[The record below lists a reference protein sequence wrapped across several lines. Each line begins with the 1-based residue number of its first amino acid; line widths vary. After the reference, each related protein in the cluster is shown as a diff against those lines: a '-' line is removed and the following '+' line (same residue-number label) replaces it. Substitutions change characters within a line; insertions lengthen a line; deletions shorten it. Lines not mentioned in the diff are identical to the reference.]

1 MAPTPTVAIYTPD
14 LLAGG
19 AQSVTTT
26 LANGLSERGFSVDLV
41 MPCPMGR
48 HVAELNENVN
58 TVFLQEKTAPVIG
71 SASCIFKYR
80 AYLSASA
87 PEIVISQR
95 THGNVVSLLARLSL
109 PDPPPIAITEHG
121 HHVAAGIKGKA
132 TLKLSEMT
140 YDRADRIICVSNSIA
155 DDVRNAVDVS
165 EEMIDVIPNPF
176 DIHAIRS
183 RARDPVAHAWLNDES
198 EDVVLSAGRL
208 EPVKNFGLL
217 IDSFERI
224 HRKNPSSKLLI
235 LGEGSKR
242 QKLTA
247 TIESK
252 GLSDVVDLPG
262 YVDNPYK
269 YMKNADVFA
278 LPSRRE
284 ALPSV
289 LIEALAVGC
298 PVVATDRGG
307 AREILEGGKYGALVE
322 PTGEEL
328 SESIVSTLARP
339 PDPSR
344 LKERAD
350 RYATSTVLDS
360 YSSLINGVV
369 HERDQRRRRP
379 GSRFG
384 YGSS

>member
-1 MAPTPTVAIYTPD
+1 
-14 LLAGG
+14 
-19 AQSVTTT
+19 
-26 LANGLSERGFSVDLV
+26 
-41 MPCPMGR
+41 
-48 HVAELNENVN
+48 
-58 TVFLQEKTAPVIG
+58 
-71 SASCIFKYR
+71 
-80 AYLSASA
+80 
-87 PEIVISQR
+87 
-95 THGNVVSLLARLSL
+95 
-109 PDPPPIAITEHG
+109 
-121 HHVAAGIKGKA
+121 
-132 TLKLSEMT
+132 
-140 YDRADRIICVSNSIA
+140 
-155 DDVRNAVDVS
+155 
-165 EEMIDVIPNPF
+165 
-176 DIHAIRS
+176 
-183 RARDPVAHAWLNDES
+183 
-198 EDVVLSAGRL
+198 LSAGRL
-208 EPVKNFGLL
+208 EPVKNFELL

-379 GSRFG
+379 GSQFG